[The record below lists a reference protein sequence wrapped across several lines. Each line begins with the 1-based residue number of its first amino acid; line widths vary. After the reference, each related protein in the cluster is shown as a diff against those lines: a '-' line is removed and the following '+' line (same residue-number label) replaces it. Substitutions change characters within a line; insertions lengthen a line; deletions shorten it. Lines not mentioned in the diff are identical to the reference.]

1 VTVALQIP
9 LPAWGEAGAAR
20 IPSVTEA
27 DTTDKEA
34 PAPAPVPSEDDRRAA
49 AAAINRKR
57 AEKEWEENKKRWRE
71 MGVPKGLP
79 AKK

>member
-1 VTVALQIP
+1 MAPRAI
-9 LPAWGEAGAAR
+9 AR
-20 IPSVTEA
+20 IHSVTEA
-27 DTTDKEA
+27 DTTDKDA
-34 PAPAPVPSEDDRRAA
+34 PPPTPVPSEDDRRAA

>member
-1 VTVALQIP
+1 MTEVDTSEKQPEETTP
-9 LPAWGEAGAAR
+9 LPN
-20 IPSVTEA
+20 
-27 DTTDKEA
+27 
-34 PAPAPVPSEDDRRAA
+34 EDDKRAA

-57 AEKEWEENKKRWRE
+57 AEKEWEENKKRWRS

>member
-1 VTVALQIP
+1 VA
-9 LPAWGEAGAAR
+9 
-20 IPSVTEA
+20 EA
-27 DTTDKEA
+27 DTTEKDSPPEPVA
-34 PAPAPVPSEDDRRAA
+34 PAPSEDDRRAA

-57 AEKEWEENKKRWRE
+57 AEKEWEENKKRWRS

>member
-1 VTVALQIP
+1 VTETKEKP
-9 LPAWGEAGAAR
+9 EASEEDAAR
-20 IPSVTEA
+20 R
-27 DTTDKEA
+27 
-34 PAPAPVPSEDDRRAA
+34 SEDDRRAA

-57 AEKEWEENKKRWRE
+57 ALDDWEAKKKQWRS

>member
-1 VTVALQIP
+1 MIGGRRV
-9 LPAWGEAGAAR
+9 G
-20 IPSVTEA
+20 PSVRRSRSYNSLPMTEA
-27 DTTDKEA
+27 ETTEKDA
-34 PAPAPVPSEDDRRAA
+34 PPEPSPAPSEDDKRAA

-57 AEKEWEENKKRWRE
+57 AEKEWEENKKRWRS